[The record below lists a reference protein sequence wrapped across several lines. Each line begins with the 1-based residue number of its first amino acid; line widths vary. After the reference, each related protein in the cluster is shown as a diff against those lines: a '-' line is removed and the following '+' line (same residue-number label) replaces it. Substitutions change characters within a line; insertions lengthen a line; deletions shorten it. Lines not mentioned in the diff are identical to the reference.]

1 MGATVGLGAGSLV
14 AELGVGSPVG
24 VLPWGVLV
32 IALLWPLGTQPPL
45 AMLALTD
52 TIVWWPIIIVISQLP
67 QKKSCICQLQLLKQ

>member
-32 IALLWPLGTQPPL
+32 IIPLWPLGTQPPL
-45 AMLALTD
+45 AKLALTD
-52 TIVWWPIIIVISQLP
+52 TIVWWPIVIS
-67 QKKSCICQLQLLKQ
+67 